1 MNSKVTIT
9 ILAFLILYVTSTQGA
24 SLRGKGAN
32 LQCQCIKP
40 SSDFIRPTRMK
51 EIDIIP
57 SGPHCGN
64 VEIIKHYYFKMSQR
78 PSQGDCTIVTLTN
91 TKQVCLHPKAPWV
104 QRIINK
110 ITNSSKTH
118 KAEEQ
123 ANV

>member
-64 VEIIKHYYFKMSQR
+64 VEIIMSPLQIQNKSVCTLKHPGYKES
-78 PSQGDCTIVTLTN
+78 LT
-91 TKQVCLHPKAPWV
+91 
-104 QRIINK
+104 R
-110 ITNSSKTH
+110 
-118 KAEEQ
+118 
-123 ANV
+123 